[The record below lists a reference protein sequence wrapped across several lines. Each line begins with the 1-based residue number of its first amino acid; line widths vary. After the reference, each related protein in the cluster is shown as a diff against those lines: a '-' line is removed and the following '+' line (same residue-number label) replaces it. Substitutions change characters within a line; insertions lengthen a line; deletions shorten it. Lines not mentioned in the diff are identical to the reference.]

1 MTAPTLI
8 HAVADLVVVWSDVGK
23 YRGEGKAVERETLVG
38 YLDSQRKHVL
48 GILDGLGEEQLRQ
61 VVLPSGWS
69 PRDLVHHLTWSE
81 ALWFRGAMTADRQV
95 IDTLVVGEFGW
106 KVPEEFSGADVLA
119 RYRRTIEQS
128 NMVIGATAIDA
139 VPAWW
144 PTKMFGSGPW
154 RLESLREVL
163 MHVIVDT
170 ATHAGQLDAV
180 RELIDGRQWLV
191 NDD

>member
-1 MTAPTLI
+1 M
-8 HAVADLVVVWSDVGK
+8 
-23 YRGEGKAVERETLVG
+23 ERETLTG

-48 GILDGLGEEQLRQ
+48 GILDGLGEGQLRE

-81 ALWFRGAMTADRQV
+81 ALWFRGAMAADRQV
-95 IDTLVVGEFGW
+95 IDTLVEGEFGW
-106 KVPEEFSGADVLA
+106 KVPEELSGADVLA
-119 RYRRTIEQS
+119 RYRRTIELS

-139 VPAWW
+139 APAWW
-144 PTKMFGSGPW
+144 PTKMFGSGSW
-154 RLESLREVL
+154 RLDSLREVL
-163 MHVIVDT
+163 LHVIVDT